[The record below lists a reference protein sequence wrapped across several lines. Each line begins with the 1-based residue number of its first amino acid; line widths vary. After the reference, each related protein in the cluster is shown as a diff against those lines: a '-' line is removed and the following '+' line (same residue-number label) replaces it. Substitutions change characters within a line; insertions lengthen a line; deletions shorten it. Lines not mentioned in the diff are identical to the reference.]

1 MIRSYQTAT
10 ALGAVAALAAGGN
23 TGAAGGDSCD
33 PPRNETCSGQIV
45 FTTADLPFDDAGL
58 IGCFNDVTDKPYW
71 DIFYRY
77 DCAITADHTF
87 EMCDSAQDT
96 YIRIYVNGCGW
107 ADGDEFAVGDD
118 ECPGSPPNADP
129 VITVPLVAGTPYWIE
144 LGTWR
149 PDRPWGAPN
158 IPFLFRVSVDGC
170 EGDTNGDLAV
180 DILDLLGLLAAWGS
194 NDPVFDLDGD
204 GTVGIT
210 DFLAMLAAWGDCV

>member
-1 MIRSYQTAT
+1 MEHVIRPYNTIG
-10 ALGAVAALAAGGN
+10 ALGAVAVLAAGA
-23 TGAAGGDSCD
+23 AAGGTCD
-33 PPRNETCSGQIV
+33 PPHNETCSGQVV
-45 FTTADLPFDDAGL
+45 FTTADLPFEDAGL
-58 IGCFNDVTDKPYW
+58 IGCVNDIVDKPYW

-77 DCAITADHTF
+77 DCAVTADHTF
-87 EMCDSAQDT
+87 EMCDSAQDA

-107 ADGDEFAVGDD
+107 LDGDEFAVGDD

-129 VITVPLVAGTPYWIE
+129 VITVPLTAGTSYWIE

-158 IPFLFRVSVDGC
+158 IPFQFRVTVESC
-170 EGDTNGDLAV
+170 HGDTNGDLTV

-194 NDPVFDLDGD
+194 NDPAYDIDGD

-210 DFLAMLAAWGDCV
+210 DFLAILAAWGDC

>member
-1 MIRSYQTAT
+1 MIRPDHAV
-10 ALGAVAALAAGGN
+10 AVLGAVAALAAG
-23 TGAAGGDSCD
+23 AAGGGTCH
-33 PPRNETCSGQIV
+33 PPPNETCGSQIV
-45 FTTADLPFDDAGL
+45 FTTADLPFEEAGL
-58 IGCFNDVTDKPYW
+58 IGCVNDVVDKPYW

-107 ADGDEFAVGDD
+107 AYGDEFAVGDD

-149 PDRPWGAPN
+149 PDQPWGAPN
-158 IPFLFRVSVDGC
+158 IPFLFRVSVESC
-170 EGDTNGDLAV
+170 VGDTDGDLTV
-180 DILDLLGLLAAWGS
+180 GILDFLGLLAAWGS
-194 NDPVFDLDGD
+194 DDPVFDLDGD
-204 GTVGIT
+204 GIVGIK
-210 DFLAMLAAWGDCV
+210 DFLAILAAWGDCFQEFS